1 MLGLRV
7 VMALRTSR
15 VVLGAGGALKA
26 LGVASGDAALG
37 PPSPRLWV
45 SAFPG
50 AAMLPCPSSLRTGS
64 GAKGSCF
71 IQGKEN

>member
-37 PPSPRLWV
+37 PPL
-45 SAFPG
+45 
-50 AAMLPCPSSLRTGS
+50 LGS
-64 GAKGSCF
+64 GCLPS
-71 IQGKEN
+71 QGQQCYRVPHP